1 MTAYL
6 DGASGL
12 RKRRLA
18 DGPVVPETGGGST
31 AFAAP
36 ITELFGKLGGQ
47 VGITN
52 LGLGG

>member
-6 DGASGL
+6 DGASGF
-12 RKRRLA
+12 RKRRLTV
-18 DGPVVPETGGGST
+18 GPVVPETGGGST

-52 LGLGG
+52 LGL